1 MYIVLMIPSGTADCG
16 FDKSVLVH
24 CGLCCS
30 RGLGRTS
37 EGLGS
42 VGDSYTNLQSLI
54 FKYYTLTL
62 GE

>member
-1 MYIVLMIPSGTADCG
+1 MCTVLMIPSGTTDCG

-24 CGLCCS
+24 CGLCVS

-42 VGDSYTNLQSLI
+42 VGDSYKFTIIN
-54 FKYYTLTL
+54 F
-62 GE
+62 